1 MATHSS
7 ILAWRTPGT
16 EEPDG
21 LQSMG
26 LQRVRHNWADKQT
39 HWQISELVGRIWKK
53 KYSGN
58 RLYYHLLWIG
68 KCFILPYFFQL
79 IKLFLAT
86 PHSMQN
92 FPDQGSNPCPLHW
105 KHGVLTTGPPGS
117 LKSVRRVLP
126 CPPAFKHSLSCG
138 CRTPASAFM
147 WPSFF
152 WAFMCQ
158 ISLCISLVSTPI
170 TVFRACPSG

>member
-1 MATHSS
+1 MRWKFGEGWEEGALGFSCRW
-7 ILAWRTPGT
+7 ILSLSTAW
-16 EEPDG
+16 
-21 LQSMG
+21 
-26 LQRVRHNWADKQT
+26 
-39 HWQISELVGRIWKK
+39 
-53 KYSGN
+53 
-58 RLYYHLLWIG
+58 LYNNT
-68 KCFILPYFFQL
+68 
-79 IKLFLAT
+79 KLFSYSFGDWKSENKVLVR
-86 PHSMQN
+86 PHSLLKSLRIVCVCVCVAASQVMWN